1 MPQIADDKLL
11 TINETAAYL
20 GVHRRTIYTFIQQSR
35 LPAPVRVGQRLRFR
49 QSDLNAFFSE
59 QGAPKDSASAYSAD
73 QDPLSWPPAQRRDFI
88 ERHGHKA
95 YREQVKIAS
104 ERRPPTAR

>member
-1 MPQIADDKLL
+1 MPQIAGDKLL
-11 TINETAAYL
+11 TINETAEYL

-49 QSDLNAFFSE
+49 MSDLDRFLNQS
-59 QGAPKDSASAYSAD
+59 KDVAAYSSEE
-73 QDPLSWPPAQRRDFI
+73 DPLSWPQAQRREFI
-88 ERHGHKA
+88 EKHGQKA

-104 ERRPPTAR
+104 ERRPPTTY